1 MKTFSTTPNIARAA
15 DQAVTWLCGH
25 QFLQAT
31 YWEPASKLYRSGG
44 SKWGLHD
51 STRVEG
57 VAREGGHHREWWAGV
72 IVGWSVQ
79 GIVSDPLWLAAAAE
93 VQDFCLQ
100 DFWFSFNFA
109 DKYYCTVV
117 IVIVMFQW
125 WWPMVIEWFTDRMMM
140 SLISAYLKCVQ
151 TANYFCIKENT
162 TGQGRCRPWPR
173 RRGKA
178 KVALTLGSQL
188 KCKRKPAVCID
199 PFFQ

>member
-109 DKYYCTVV
+109 DNTIALLLLWLSCFNDDGPWWLSGSLTG
-117 IVIVMFQW
+117 W
-125 WWPMVIEWFTDRMMM
+125 WWAKQPITFASKKTQ
-140 SLISAYLKCVQ
+140 LA
-151 TANYFCIKENT
+151 KEDAGP
-162 TGQGRCRPWPR
+162 GQGEGERQRWPWLW
-173 RRGKA
+173 A
-178 KVALTLGSQL
+178 HS
-188 KCKRKPAVCID
+188 
-199 PFFQ
+199 